1 MNCFV
6 QVEENFWLEMQTE
19 MDSESDTVYN
29 ISKFN

>member
-6 QVEENFWLEMQTE
+6 QMDNFLLEMQTE

-29 ISKFN
+29 IPQFY